1 MAHSDR
7 PMRMS
12 VQLRV
17 ANGGMGERW
26 RRSVY
31 LDATPREISVLFDDM
46 TAVDPGTP
54 RRPDLAAVRSVLFVV
69 DTVNAKAG
77 DSGQVWLDDV
87 RYER

>member
-1 MAHSDR
+1 
-7 PMRMS
+7 
-12 VQLRV
+12 
-17 ANGGMGERW
+17 
-26 RRSVY
+26 
-31 LDATPREISVLFDDM
+31 M